1 MASDGDRGTPVAVS
15 VPRRTLRGRGLPVAA
30 VAGCALGCLVAL
42 LAWTH
47 AQSQWQAAA
56 VEAFGR
62 VVAEDVAR
70 LAVEPLMRQ
79 DRIGL
84 GLLTNR
90 IAERAQVRGIAVHTV
105 DGRPF
110 VVVGE
115 TAGQDSP
122 TFATPVVVEDSV
134 VGQVR
139 VALDSSAFALSLGSL
154 LLASWWY
161 WPIGLALAAG
171 GGLLAARG
179 WPPAI
184 SQAVRRAILRDK
196 AASSSEAAP
205 RQLAEAEP
213 PDADALVLVANLFS
227 RAGLAAA
234 ERDEALRRCLAAAQ
248 AVARQHGGNAESLDR
263 VGVAVTFAGAR
274 PDAAYAALRGA
285 LALRAAMAQAD
296 ATPRFRYGLDR
307 LANTVA
313 EPASAVALLAALAAD
328 GELLLGASAFASLEQ
343 PDRLLLTPID
353 DPALRPLSPVARPS
367 QVVQGVAT
375 DLEAELAAEAA
386 AIAAALR

>member
-1 MASDGDRGTPVAVS
+1 MAGDGGRGTPVAVS
-15 VPRRTLRGRGLPVAA
+15 VPRRNLRGRGLLVAA

-42 LAWTH
+42 LAWAH

-139 VALDSSAFALSLGSL
+139 VVLDSSAFALSLGSL

-161 WPIGLALAAG
+161 WPIGLALAGG

-179 WPPAI
+179 WRPAI
-184 SQAVRRAILRDK
+184 SQAVRRAVLRDK
-196 AASSSEAAP
+196 ATSSSEAAP
-205 RQLAEAEP
+205 RQLAEP

-296 ATPRFRYGLDR
+296 AMPRFRYGLDR

-313 EPASAVALLAALAAD
+313 EPADAVALLAALAAD

-367 QVVQGVAT
+367 QVVRGVAT

>member
-1 MASDGDRGTPVAVS
+1 MAGDGDQGTPLAVS
-15 VPRRTLRGRGLPVAA
+15 VPRRTLRGRGLLVAA

-42 LAWTH
+42 LAWAH
-47 AQSQWQAAA
+47 AQTQWQAAA
-56 VEAFGR
+56 VKAFGR

-179 WPPAI
+179 WRPVIP
-184 SQAVRRAILRDK
+184 RTRPRAALRDQ
-196 AASSSEAAP
+196 ATSSSEAAP
-205 RQLAEAEP
+205 RQSAEP

-234 ERDEALRRCLAAAQ
+234 ERDQALRRCLAAAQ
-248 AVARQHGGNAESLDR
+248 AVARQHHGNAESLDR
-263 VGVAVTFAGAR
+263 VGVAVTFAGAG

-313 EPASAVALLAALAAD
+313 EPANAVALLAALAAD

-367 QVVQGVAT
+367 HAVRGVAT